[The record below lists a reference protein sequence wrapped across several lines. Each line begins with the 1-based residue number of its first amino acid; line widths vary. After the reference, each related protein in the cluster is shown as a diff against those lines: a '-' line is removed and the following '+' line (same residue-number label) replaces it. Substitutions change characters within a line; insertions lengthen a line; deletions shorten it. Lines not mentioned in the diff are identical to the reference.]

1 MAYYTIPR
9 YEGKTEGNRII
20 WETAGELVYIEP
32 YGRDAIRFRSSKSLR
47 IDEALNWTL
56 EEPAS
61 PEGVIIEADDEKAC
75 MTNGKIQVTITGDG
89 TVTYRNTRT
98 GKVLLEEYWIDGR
111 VHTAPLRRA
120 REYRVTS
127 GNQFKISLYFK
138 AEPGEHFYGMGQD
151 ANDCF
156 DLKGSTVELLQKNG
170 KCTIPYTY
178 SSRGY
183 GFIWNNPAIG
193 RAEFVNNHTMWHV
206 QCAKQIDY
214 VIIAGDTPGEINEKF
229 TAITGRAPMLP
240 EWAAGFWQCKLRY
253 ETQEELLQVAREYK
267 RRGLPISVI
276 VIDYFHWT
284 MQGEW
289 KFDPE
294 KWPDPKAMVSELESM
309 GIKLMVSV
317 WPTIDPRSENYAYM
331 REHNYILRGERGV
344 DVVFMFF
351 GPQTY
356 VDTTHPGA
364 REFFWSRAKKN
375 YYDYGIRTFWLDEA
389 EPEMRPYDYDN
400 VRMYL
405 GNGEEVS
412 NIYCVGFAKAF
423 YDGLKA
429 QGEEVCN
436 LVRCA
441 WLGSQRYGVVLWSG
455 DIAST
460 FDSLRKQLKA
470 GLNVAMCGIPW
481 WTTDIGGFINGD
493 PESEEFRELMIRWFE
508 FGVFCPIF
516 RLHGFRLPYPVRDIL
531 NPDGYCGSGGPNEV
545 WSFGEEAYEI
555 IRRYM
560 YVREELKPY
569 IMGQMKLASEDG
581 TPVMRPLFYDFCGDK
596 NVYDIG
602 DEYMFGPDLLV
613 APVYLEDR
621 ENWDVYLPEGE
632 WVHLWTGDPYQG
644 GDVNVDAPLG
654 YTPAFY
660 LRDSEYAPLF
670 EEIRRKYGTGA
681 VTD

>member
-1 MAYYTIPR
+1 VAYYTIPR

-596 NVYDIG
+596 NVYDIW
-602 DEYMFGPDLLV
+602 DE
-613 APVYLEDR
+613 
-621 ENWDVYLPEGE
+621 
-632 WVHLWTGDPYQG
+632 
-644 GDVNVDAPLG
+644 
-654 YTPAFY
+654 
-660 LRDSEYAPLF
+660 
-670 EEIRRKYGTGA
+670 
-681 VTD
+681 

>member
-47 IDEALNWTL
+47 IDGELNWTL
-56 EEPAS
+56 EEPA
-61 PEGVIIEADDEKAC
+61 PPQGVIIEADDEKAS

-111 VHTAPLRRA
+111 AHTAPLRRA

-206 QCAKQIDY
+206 QCAQQIDY
-214 VIIAGDTPGEINEKF
+214 VVIAGDTPGEINEKF

-267 RRGLPISVI
+267 RRGLPVSVM

-309 GIKLMVSV
+309 GIKLMVSI

-364 REFFWSRAKKN
+364 REFFWSRAKQN

-412 NIYCVGFAKAF
+412 NIYCVGVAKAF

-441 WLGSQRYGVVLWSG
+441 WLGSQRYGIVLWSG

-493 PESEEFRELMIRWFE
+493 PESEEFRELIIRWFE

-545 WSFGEEAYEI
+545 WSFGKKAYEI

-560 YVREELKPY
+560 YIREGLKPY
-569 IMGQMKLASEDG
+569 IMSQMKLASEDG
-581 TPVMRPLFYDFCGDK
+581 TPVMRPLFYDFCGDG

-613 APVYLEDR
+613 APVVEQGAR
-621 ENWDVYLPEGE
+621 KRMVYLPEGCR
-632 WVHLWTGDPYQG
+632 WKDAGTGMVYDG
-644 GDVNVDAPLG
+644 GTRIEADAPLD
-654 YTPAFY
+654 TI
-660 LRDSEYAPLF
+660 PLF
-670 EEIRRKYGTGA
+670 LKEDAELSVQLKPCMA
-681 VTD
+681 D

>member
-309 GIKLMVSV
+309 GIRLMVSV

-412 NIYCVGFAKAF
+412 NIYCVGFVKAF

-613 APVYLEDR
+613 APVVELGAR
-621 ENWDVYLPEGE
+621 KRMVYLPEGCR
-632 WVHLWTGDPYQG
+632 WKDAGTGMVYDG
-644 GDVNVDAPLG
+644 GTRIEADAPLD
-654 YTPAFY
+654 TI
-660 LRDSEYAPLF
+660 PLF
-670 EEIRRKYGTGA
+670 LKEDARLSLQMKPSTADEIEG
-681 VTD
+681 

>member
-156 DLKGSTVELLQKNG
+156 DLRGSTVELLQKNG

-214 VIIAGDTPGEINEKF
+214 VVIAGDTPGEINEKF
-229 TAITGRAPMLP
+229 TAVTGRAPMLP

-267 RRGLPISVI
+267 KRGLPISVI

-309 GIKLMVSV
+309 GIKLMVSI

-364 REFFWSRAKKN
+364 QEFFWSRAKKN

-560 YVREELKPY
+560 NVREALKPY
-569 IMGQMKLASEDG
+569 IMKQMKLASEDG

-596 NVYDIG
+596 KCI
-602 DEYMFGPDLLV
+602 
-613 APVYLEDR
+613 
-621 ENWDVYLPEGE
+621 
-632 WVHLWTGDPYQG
+632 
-644 GDVNVDAPLG
+644 
-654 YTPAFY
+654 
-660 LRDSEYAPLF
+660 
-670 EEIRRKYGTGA
+670 
-681 VTD
+681 

>member
-569 IMGQMKLASEDG
+569 IMKQMKLASEDG

-613 APVYLEDR
+613 APVVELGAR
-621 ENWDVYLPEGE
+621 KRMVYLPEGCR
-632 WVHLWTGDPYQG
+632 WKDAGTGMVYDG
-644 GDVNVDAPLG
+644 GTRIEADAPLD
-654 YTPAFY
+654 TI
-660 LRDSEYAPLF
+660 PLF
-670 EEIRRKYGTGA
+670 LKEDARLSLQMKPSTAETRHRG
-681 VTD
+681 

>member
-214 VIIAGDTPGEINEKF
+214 VVIAGDTPGEINEKF
-229 TAITGRAPMLP
+229 TAVTGRAPMLP

-267 RRGLPISVI
+267 KRGLPISVI

-309 GIKLMVSV
+309 GIKLMVSI

-569 IMGQMKLASEDG
+569 IMKQMKLA
-581 TPVMRPLFYDFCGDK
+581 C
-596 NVYDIG
+596 
-602 DEYMFGPDLLV
+602 
-613 APVYLEDR
+613 
-621 ENWDVYLPEGE
+621 W
-632 WVHLWTGDPYQG
+632 
-644 GDVNVDAPLG
+644 
-654 YTPAFY
+654 
-660 LRDSEYAPLF
+660 
-670 EEIRRKYGTGA
+670 
-681 VTD
+681 

>member
-681 VTD
+681 VAD

>member
-75 MTNGKIQVTITGDG
+75 ITNGKIQVTITGDG

-214 VIIAGDTPGEINEKF
+214 VVIAGDTPGEINEKF
-229 TAITGRAPMLP
+229 TAVTGRAPMLP

-309 GIKLMVSV
+309 GIKLMVSI

-364 REFFWSRAKKN
+364 QEFFWSRAKKN

-569 IMGQMKLASEDG
+569 IMKQMKLASEDG
-581 TPVMRPLFYDFCGDK
+581 TPVMRPLFFDFCGDK

-613 APVYLEDR
+613 APVVELGAR
-621 ENWDVYLPEGE
+621 KRMVYLPEGCR
-632 WVHLWTGDPYQG
+632 WKDAGTGMVYDG
-644 GDVNVDAPLG
+644 GTRIEADAPLD
-654 YTPAFY
+654 TI
-660 LRDSEYAPLF
+660 PLF
-670 EEIRRKYGTGA
+670 LKEDARLSLQMKPSTAETMYC
-681 VTD
+681 

>member
-61 PEGVIIEADDEKAC
+61 PEGVIIESDDEKAC

-89 TVTYRNTRT
+89 TVTYRNTST

-138 AEPGEHFYGMGQD
+138 ADPGEHFYGMGQD

-206 QCAKQIDY
+206 RCAKQIDY
-214 VIIAGDTPGEINEKF
+214 VVIAGDTPGEINEKF

-294 KWPDPKAMVSELESM
+294 KWPDPKAMVNELKSM

-375 YYDYGIRTFWLDEA
+375 YYDYGIRAFWLDEA

-412 NIYCVGFAKAF
+412 NLYCVGFAKAF

-441 WLGSQRYGVVLWSG
+441 WLGSQRYGIVLWSG

-493 PESEEFRELMIRWFE
+493 PESDEFRELMIRWFE
-508 FGVFCPIF
+508 FGVFCPVF

-560 YVREELKPY
+560 YIREEIKPY
-569 IMGQMKLASEDG
+569 IMKQMKLASEDG

-613 APVYLEDR
+613 APVVEQGAR
-621 ENWDVYLPEGE
+621 KRMVYLPEGCR
-632 WVHLWTGDPYQG
+632 WKDAGTDMVYDG
-644 GDVNVDAPLG
+644 GTRIEADAPLD
-654 YTPAFY
+654 
-660 LRDSEYAPLF
+660 RIPLF
-670 EEIRRKYGTGA
+670 LREDAELSLRMNP
-681 VTD
+681 

>member
-47 IDEALNWTL
+47 IDEALNLTL

-61 PEGVIIEADDEKAC
+61 PEGVIIEAEDEKAC

-214 VIIAGDTPGEINEKF
+214 VVIAGDTPGEINEKF
-229 TAITGRAPMLP
+229 TAVTGRAPMLP

-267 RRGLPISVI
+267 KRGLPISVI

-309 GIKLMVSV
+309 GIKLMVSI

-560 YVREELKPY
+560 YVREE
-569 IMGQMKLASEDG
+569 
-581 TPVMRPLFYDFCGDK
+581 
-596 NVYDIG
+596 
-602 DEYMFGPDLLV
+602 
-613 APVYLEDR
+613 
-621 ENWDVYLPEGE
+621 
-632 WVHLWTGDPYQG
+632 
-644 GDVNVDAPLG
+644 
-654 YTPAFY
+654 
-660 LRDSEYAPLF
+660 
-670 EEIRRKYGTGA
+670 
-681 VTD
+681 

>member
-214 VIIAGDTPGEINEKF
+214 VVIAGDTPGEINEKF
-229 TAITGRAPMLP
+229 TAVTGRAPMLP

-267 RRGLPISVI
+267 KRGLPISVI

-309 GIKLMVSV
+309 GIKLMVSI

-569 IMGQMKLASEDG
+569 IMKQMKLASEDG

-613 APVYLEDR
+613 APVVELGAR
-621 ENWDVYLPEGE
+621 KRMVYLPEGCR
-632 WVHLWTGDPYQG
+632 WKDAGTGMVYDG
-644 GDVNVDAPLG
+644 GTRIEADAPLD
-654 YTPAFY
+654 TI
-660 LRDSEYAPLF
+660 PLF
-670 EEIRRKYGTGA
+670 LKEDARLSLQMKPGTADEIEG
-681 VTD
+681 

>member
-214 VIIAGDTPGEINEKF
+214 VVIAGNTPGEINEKF
-229 TAITGRAPMLP
+229 TAVTGRAPMLP

-596 NVYDIG
+596 NVYDIW
-602 DEYMFGPDLLV
+602 DE
-613 APVYLEDR
+613 
-621 ENWDVYLPEGE
+621 
-632 WVHLWTGDPYQG
+632 
-644 GDVNVDAPLG
+644 
-654 YTPAFY
+654 
-660 LRDSEYAPLF
+660 
-670 EEIRRKYGTGA
+670 
-681 VTD
+681 

>member
-267 RRGLPISVI
+267 KRGLPISVI

-555 IRRYM
+555 IRQYM

-569 IMGQMKLASEDG
+569 IMKQMKLASEDG

-613 APVYLEDR
+613 APVVELGAR
-621 ENWDVYLPEGE
+621 KRMVYLPEGCR
-632 WVHLWTGDPYQG
+632 WKDAGTGMVYDG
-644 GDVNVDAPLG
+644 GTRIEADAPLD
-654 YTPAFY
+654 TI
-660 LRDSEYAPLF
+660 PLF
-670 EEIRRKYGTGA
+670 LKEDARLSLQMKPSTAETRHRG
-681 VTD
+681 

>member
-32 YGRDAIRFRSSKSLR
+32 YGRDAIRFRSSKSLH

-214 VIIAGDTPGEINEKF
+214 VVIAGDTPGEINEKF
-229 TAITGRAPMLP
+229 TAVTGRAPMLP

-267 RRGLPISVI
+267 KRGLPISVI

-309 GIKLMVSV
+309 GIKLMVSI

-364 REFFWSRAKKN
+364 QEFFWSRAKKN

-569 IMGQMKLASEDG
+569 IMKQMKLASEDG

-613 APVYLEDR
+613 APVVEPGAR
-621 ENWDVYLPEGE
+621 KRMVYLPEGCR
-632 WVHLWTGDPYQG
+632 WKDAGTGMVYDG
-644 GDVNVDAPLG
+644 GTRIEADAPLD
-654 YTPAFY
+654 TI
-660 LRDSEYAPLF
+660 PLF
-670 EEIRRKYGTGA
+670 LKEDARLSLQMKPSTADEIEG
-681 VTD
+681 

>member
-267 RRGLPISVI
+267 KRGLPISVI

-309 GIKLMVSV
+309 GIKLMVSI

-569 IMGQMKLASEDG
+569 IMKQMKLASEDG

-613 APVYLEDR
+613 APVVEPGAR
-621 ENWDVYLPEGE
+621 KRMVYLPEGCR
-632 WVHLWTGDPYQG
+632 WKDAGTGMVYDG
-644 GDVNVDAPLG
+644 GTRIEADAPLD
-654 YTPAFY
+654 TI
-660 LRDSEYAPLF
+660 PLF
-670 EEIRRKYGTGA
+670 LKEDARLSLQMKPSTADEIEG
-681 VTD
+681 

>member
-98 GKVLLEEYWIDGR
+98 GKVLLEEYCIDGR

-229 TAITGRAPMLP
+229 TAITGRAPLLP

-560 YVREELKPY
+560 YVREALKPY
-569 IMGQMKLASEDG
+569 IMKQMKLASEDG

-613 APVYLEDR
+613 APVVELGAR
-621 ENWDVYLPEGE
+621 KRMVYLPEGCR
-632 WVHLWTGDPYQG
+632 WKDAGTGMVYDG
-644 GDVNVDAPLG
+644 GTRIEADAPLD
-654 YTPAFY
+654 TI
-660 LRDSEYAPLF
+660 PLF
-670 EEIRRKYGTGA
+670 LKEDARLSLQMKPSTADEIEG
-681 VTD
+681 